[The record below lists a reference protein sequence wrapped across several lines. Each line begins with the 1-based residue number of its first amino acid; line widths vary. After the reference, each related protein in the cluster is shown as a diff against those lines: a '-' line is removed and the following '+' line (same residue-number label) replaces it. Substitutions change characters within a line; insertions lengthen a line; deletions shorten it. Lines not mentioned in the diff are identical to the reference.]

1 MLTLIPKKA
10 RLRDVLSL
18 ADLIEDSRDDL
29 ERARHALAQAQ
40 GHVRG
45 AELAVGTSSAR
56 FESIVALYNRLVVEY
71 EPQDRPRR

>member
-1 MLTLIPKKA
+1 MVDLIPKKA

-40 GHVRG
+40 GHVRAG
-45 AELAVGTSSAR
+45 ELAVGTSSAR
-56 FESIVALYNRLVVEY
+56 FEMIVSLYNRLVVEY

>member
-1 MLTLIPKKA
+1 MIHLILKHA
-10 RLRDVLSL
+10 RIRDVLSL

-40 GHVRG
+40 GQIRA